1 METNEP
7 TLKQALNGDIVA
19 FQQLFAQF
27 QPQLKSYLY
36 RLLADRN
43 DTDDLTHDAFVRAFD
58 KLSTFKGG
66 SSLKTW
72 VFQIATNLA
81 YDFLRT
87 RPRWRN
93 DAQDVSRAYS
103 MANPYTRDAFFAV
116 HEHSPQGSY
125 DIREHI
131 DFCFTC
137 IGKTLPIEQQV
148 ALLLKDV
155 YGFSVSDVSQIL
167 SRTEGVI
174 KHLLHEAR
182 QTMIG
187 IFANRCA
194 LISKTGTCHQCSEL
208 NGIFNPKQNE
218 QVELMKLALVRAA
231 EDGAQTERQSAKL
244 YELRAAL
251 VQHIDPL
258 TSDGA
263 DLQDAIM
270 RCTRK
275 AIGET
280 NTL

>member
-1 METNEP
+1 MNSLEP
-7 TLKQALNGDIVA
+7 ILKQALNGDIVA

-27 QPQLKSYLY
+27 QPHLKSYLY
-36 RLLADRN
+36 RLLVDRN
-43 DTDDLTHDAFVRAFD
+43 DTDDLTHDTFVRAFD
-58 KLSTFKGG
+58 KLGTFAGG

-87 RPRWRN
+87 RPRWRT
-93 DAQDVSRAYS
+93 DAQDVSKAYS
-103 MANPYTRDAFFAV
+103 MANLYTRDAFFAV
-116 HEHSPQGSY
+116 HAHSPQGDY

-137 IGKTLPIEQQV
+137 TGKTLPIEHQV

-155 YGFSVSDVSQIL
+155 YGFSVVEISQIL
-167 SRTEGVI
+167 DRTESFV
-174 KHLLHEAR
+174 KHLLRDAR

-187 IFANRCA
+187 IFADRCA
-194 LISKTGTCHQCSEL
+194 LVSKTGTCHQCSEL
-208 NGIFNPKQNE
+208 NGVFNPKQNK
-218 QVELMKLALVRAA
+218 QVELMKLALVRAS
-231 EDGAQTERQSAKL
+231 EDASQSEL

-258 TSDGA
+258 TSGGA

-280 NTL
+280 NTF